1 MQGRYKGGVN
11 RLLLSLLSLL
21 LLAAGPPVEQGPPRL
36 CPPERP
42 APTCPVVD
50 LGTVRLDGAETLLV
64 RTIRVDPAALPL
76 ARPSMVWVIAMASA
90 ELRWNGELIGRNGLP
105 GADAAHE
112 VPGRFVSTF
121 VVPARLMRPGD
132 NLLSIRL
139 SAHHLWL
146 PVRVPVHAIEVTPYE
161 TPALPGL
168 RDYLPALLSLGA
180 LLAGLVYFA
189 AAFLSDRS
197 DRAALLVAAAA
208 GTASLQLLTE
218 VARAFIS
225 YSYPWHLARV
235 GLIALLSALTAILIA
250 AYAAHRFAPSRR
262 RWLVGGTAAAA
273 LACLV
278 LSPWYDLKALG
289 ALIAG
294 GLAVAIAAALAIRA
308 QPRAAS
314 LGLCAGLA
322 ITGLAIREDAR
333 FLDRS
338 WYLLLAALLIVLVF
352 EQVLH
357 FRRAR
362 AERDEQVRRG
372 DALAARLA
380 EAERTGERIVALK
393 DGSRMHRVAEGD
405 ILYLRAADD
414 YCEAV
419 LRDGRVLLVTMTLAK
434 LLATLPER
442 FARVHK
448 SYVVNR
454 PHVVS
459 AAPRP
464 GGGSLLTLSDG
475 SEIPVGRAYAA
486 AVGGWL
492 R

>member
-1 MQGRYKGGVN
+1 VD
-11 RLLLSLLSLL
+11 RLLLPLLFLL
-21 LLAAGPPVEQGPPRL
+21 LLAAAPPVEQGPLRL
-36 CPPERP
+36 CPADRP
-42 APTCPVVD
+42 AATCPEVAQD
-50 LGTVRLDGAETLLV
+50 SLRLDGPETLLV
-64 RTIRVDPAALPL
+64 RTVRVDPAALPI

-90 ELRWNGELIGRNGLP
+90 EISWNGVVIGRNGVP
-105 GADAAHE
+105 GPDAASE
-112 VPGRFVSTF
+112 APGRFVSTF
-121 VVPARLMRPGD
+121 VVPAQLVRPGE
-132 NLLSIRL
+132 NLLSVRL

-146 PVRVPVHAIEVTPYE
+146 PVRMPVHAIEVTSYE

-168 RDYLPALLSLGA
+168 RDYLPALLMLGV
-180 LLAGLVYFA
+180 LLVGLVYFA

-197 DRAALLVAAAA
+197 DRKALLVAGTA

-218 VARAFIS
+218 VSRAFIS

-235 GLIALLSALTAILIA
+235 GLIALLSALAAILIT
-250 AYAAHRFAPSRR
+250 AYAGRRFAPARA
-262 RWLVGGTAAAA
+262 RWLTGGTALAA
-273 LACLV
+273 LVSL
-278 LSPWYDLKALG
+278 LFIPLYDIKALG
-289 ALIAG
+289 ALVAG
-294 GLAVAIAAALAIRA
+294 GLGVTIAAAL
-308 QPRAAS
+308 
-314 LGLCAGLA
+314 GLRRQRRTALAGMLAGLTMAGLA
-322 ITGLAIREDAR
+322 IWDNSL
-333 FLDRS
+333 FLDRTY
-338 WYLLLAALLIVLVF
+338 YLLLALLLTALVF

-362 AERDEQVRRG
+362 AERDEQARRG

-393 DGSRMHRVAEGD
+393 DGSRIHRVAEGD

-414 YCEAV
+414 YCEAL

-454 PHVVS
+454 PHVTS

-464 GGGSLLTLSDG
+464 GGGSLLMLSDG
-475 SEIPVGRAYAA
+475 TEIPVGRAYAA
-486 AVGGWL
+486 TAANWL
-492 R
+492 RS

>member
-1 MQGRYKGGVN
+1 M
-11 RLLLSLLSLL
+11 LLPLLSLL
-21 LLAAGPPVEQGPPRL
+21 LLAAAPPVVQGPLRL
-36 CPPERP
+36 CP
-42 APTCPVVD
+42 AGQAAATCPAVERSEI
-50 LGTVRLDGAETLLV
+50 RLDGPETLLV
-64 RTIRVDPAALPL
+64 RTVRIDPTAVPL
-76 ARPSMVWVIAMASA
+76 ARPSMVWVIAMASS
-90 ELRWNGELIGRNGLP
+90 EVRWNGVLIGRNGMP
-105 GADAAHE
+105 GPDAASE
-112 VPGRFVSTF
+112 SPGRFIAAF
-121 VVPARLMRPGD
+121 VVPASLVRPGE
-132 NLLSIRL
+132 NLLSVRL

-146 PVRVPVHAIEVTPYE
+146 PVRMPIHAIEVAPYE
-161 TPALPGL
+161 TQALPGL
-168 RDYLPALLSLGA
+168 RAYLPALLTLGA
-180 LLAGLVYFA
+180 LLAGLFYFA
-189 AAFLSDRS
+189 FTFLSDRS
-197 DRAALLVAAAA
+197 DRKALLVAGIAAA
-208 GTASLQLLTE
+208 ASLQLVTE
-218 VARAFIS
+218 VSRSFIS
-225 YSYPWHLARV
+225 YTYPWHLARV
-235 GLIALLSALTAILIA
+235 GLIATLSACAAILFA
-250 AYAAHRFAPSRR
+250 AYAARRFAPARA
-262 RWLVGGTAAAA
+262 RWLIGGTMLAA
-273 LACLV
+273 LASLIFV
-278 LSPWYDLKALG
+278 PWYDIKALG
-289 ALIAG
+289 ALAAG
-294 GLAVAIAAALAIRA
+294 GVAVAVAAALGFHQ
-308 QPRAAS
+308 QPRTAAA
-314 LGLCAGLA
+314 GLVAGLA
-322 ITGLAIREDAR
+322 LLGMSVWDNTL

-338 WYLLLAALLIVLVF
+338 YYMLLAGLLLVLVV